1 VGTALLF
8 SGLVGLGT
16 SLILFLSSSVGYLP
30 YSDRRCGTMWDR
42 DDVGQTKQPPDEQTE
57 FPLMSVTPRLE
68 PIQAKASNF
77 AAASLALGEIPSVP
91 KKS

>member
-42 DDVGQTKQPPDEQTE
+42 DDVGQDDVGQDDVGQDDVGTMWDRRNNPPMNRRNS
-57 FPLMSVTPRLE
+57 P
-68 PIQAKASNF
+68 
-77 AAASLALGEIPSVP
+77 
-91 KKS
+91 